1 MLPLRVL
8 LSGYS
13 YMVTQEE
20 SCPEERDRVQT
31 GSWVSGSKPC
41 QVSGKKQMTLSGEN
55 SS

>member
-20 SCPEERDRVQT
+20 SCQRDRVQT

-41 QVSGKKQMTLSGEN
+41 QVSGQKQMTLNGEN